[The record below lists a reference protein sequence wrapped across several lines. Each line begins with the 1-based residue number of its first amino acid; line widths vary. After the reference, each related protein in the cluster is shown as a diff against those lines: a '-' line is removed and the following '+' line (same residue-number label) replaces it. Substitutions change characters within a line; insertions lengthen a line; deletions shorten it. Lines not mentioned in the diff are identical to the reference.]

1 MAGLCS
7 NLSNKFPVSYTK
19 KEKNPR
25 RVQKA
30 FFQNYCQLVVKML
43 IGHRGELAE
52 KHPRPEL

>member
-19 KEKNPR
+19 KGKKPKESTKG
-25 RVQKA
+25 

-43 IGHRGELAE
+43 LGHRGELAE
-52 KHPRPEL
+52 KHPRSEL